1 MDTNIKN
8 TEEENINL
16 GGFPPIYK
24 ISNELKKKREFNN
37 SIETIPKWN
46 I

>member
-8 TEEENINL
+8 IEEENINL